1 MSKPIVETEN
11 LVKVYKHGK
20 IEVHALRGITVKM
33 PNGKIIGLVGPSGS
47 GKTTLLNIIG
57 GLDMP
62 TKGKIYVDGIDLTK
76 LSEKRLAEYRLNKI
90 GFVFQFLNLIPVL
103 TALEN
108 IEVPMILAKIP
119 KEERRKR
126 AIELLKMVGLEDRMN
141 HKPDEMSGGEQ
152 QRVAIAR
159 ALANNHSIVL
169 ADEPTG
175 NVDTDT
181 TIKIM
186 EIIVKLNRSLGKTFI
201 IATHDP
207 IVKERCEKI
216 YNIRDGKLVGEEA

>member
-20 IEVHALRGITVKM
+20 IEVHALRGITVKI

-62 TKGKIYVDGIDLTK
+62 TKGKIYVEGIDLTK

-90 GFVFQFLNLIPVL
+90 GFVFQLLNLIPVL

-108 IEVPMILAKIP
+108 VEVPMILAKMP

-126 AIELLKMVGLEDRMN
+126 AIELLKMVGLEDRMY

-159 ALANNHSIVL
+159 ALANNPSIVL

-186 EIIVKLNRSLGKTFI
+186 ETIVKLNRSLGKTFI

-216 YNIRDGKLVGEEA
+216 YNIRDGKLIGEEA

>member
-20 IEVHALRGITVKM
+20 IEVHALRGITVKI

-62 TKGKIYVDGIDLTK
+62 TKGKIYVEGIDLTK

-90 GFVFQFLNLIPVL
+90 GFVFQLLNLIPVL

-108 IEVPMILAKIP
+108 VEVPMILAKMP

-126 AIELLKMVGLEDRMN
+126 AIELLKMVGLEDRMH

-159 ALANNHSIVL
+159 ALANNPSIVL

-186 EIIVKLNRSLGKTFI
+186 ETIVKLNRSLGKTFI

-216 YNIRDGKLVGEEA
+216 YNIRDGKLIGEEA

>member
-159 ALANNHSIVL
+159 ALANNPSIVL

>member
-1 MSKPIVETEN
+1 MSKAIVETEN
-11 LVKVYKHGK
+11 LVKIYRHGK
-20 IEVHALRGITVKM
+20 IEVQALRGVTVKM

-57 GLDMP
+57 GLDTP
-62 TKGKIYVDGIDLTK
+62 TKGKIYVDGVDLTT

-108 IEVPMILAKIP
+108 VEVPMTLAKIP

-126 AIELLKMVGLEDRMN
+126 AMELLKMVGLEDRMN

-159 ALANNHSIVL
+159 ALANDPSIVL

-175 NVDTDT
+175 SVDTDT

-186 EIIVKLNRSLGKTFI
+186 EIITKLNRSLGKTFI

-207 IVKERCEKI
+207 MVKERCEKI
-216 YNIRDGKLVGEEA
+216 YNIRDGKLIGEN

>member
-126 AIELLKMVGLEDRMN
+126 AIELLKMVGLENRMN

-159 ALANNHSIVL
+159 ALANNPSIVL